1 MLFSHDKGHRAI
13 NDSMDGLEDVM
24 LSEISQTKSNTI
36 GYHLYGI

>member
-1 MLFSHDKGHRAI
+1 MTKDILQLMTAW
-13 NDSMDGLEDVM
+13 MDLEDVM